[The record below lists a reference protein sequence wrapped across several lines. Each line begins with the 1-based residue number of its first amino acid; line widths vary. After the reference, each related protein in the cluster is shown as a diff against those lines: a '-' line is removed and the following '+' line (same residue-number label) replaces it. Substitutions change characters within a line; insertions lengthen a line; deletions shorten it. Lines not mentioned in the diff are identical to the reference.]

1 MTEKQGGLKRRVNLK
16 IGKSLE
22 IQEIVR
28 TKGKKWEKTAVK
40 TGRKGQPGRR
50 ISLGSPKPRLRM
62 ERITRFTVCLLK
74 NIWGFR
80 QSDWGFAVLLPMC
93 FTGVFAFILLMP
105 LGFVSY
111 L

>member
-1 MTEKQGGLKRRVNLK
+1 MGENSRENREKRAAR
-16 IGKSLE
+16 
-22 IQEIVR
+22 QEDFLR
-28 TKGKKWEKTAVK
+28 
-40 TGRKGQPGRR
+40 
-50 ISLGSPKPRLRM
+50 GSPKPRLRM

-93 FTGVFAFILLMP
+93 FTGVFCLYSPYASWFLYP
-105 LGFVSY
+105 Y